1 MKRLPLITIA
11 GGLLLILLSA
21 CSTASNSDTRDDGVE
36 VTSPEGALFQV
47 VPSNGAPV
55 NFTVEQVKAMPQVAI
70 EVDGK
75 TEAGPALLTV
85 LEEARVSE
93 FSSVTLQGLN
103 FNITLE
109 KSEVTD
115 EVILDVTN
123 RGTVK
128 FASPTVPKEN
138 WPKDITLITIK

>member
-1 MKRLPLITIA
+1 M
-11 GGLLLILLSA
+11 LLILLSA